1 MGDSS
6 ITVGDVE
13 ISHLYDLVADFPF
26 PRTLDRAFPAVPA
39 EAWEPYRREYP
50 SLFGPGNVPRFHVGC
65 YLIRARGRTILADTG
80 VGPAS
85 LGMAKLFGAGGHLP
99 DRLRSAG
106 VLPADIDT
114 VMFTHLHPDHVGWNL
129 RQDGGRYRPTFPRA
143 RYVAHRADWDTVRR
157 AEVQQQ
163 LAAIAPGY
171 VGQTLTPLAS
181 LGVLDLADGDCVL
194 SREVTALHTP
204 GDTPGSMSLLIASR
218 GERAILVGDAIGHPA
233 QVEHP
238 DWGVID
244 DMDGRAGREDPPPA
258 PGPGRGGG
266 PGVLGQPLPG
276 AVLRARGVPGG
287 PALLAG
293 ASGAGSNRTW
303 CRPDARTAVTT
314 AAGRHTPHPR
324 HYLPP
329 LAEKASQRA
338 CVQMSMTGTTGK

>member
-1 MGDSS
+1 MINGMGDSS

-13 ISHLYDLVADFPF
+13 IRHLYDLVADFPF

-65 YLIRARGRTILADTG
+65 YLIRSRGRTILADTG

-85 LGMAKLFGAGGHLP
+85 LGMAKLFGTGGHLP

-106 VLPADIDT
+106 VSPEDIDT

-129 RQDGGRYRPTFPRA
+129 QQDGGRYRPTFPRA

-157 AEVQQQ
+157 PEVQQK
-163 LAAIAPGY
+163 LADIAPGY
-171 VGQTLTPLAS
+171 VGQALTPLES
-181 LGVLDLADGDCVL
+181 LGVLDLADGDRVL
-194 SREVTALHTP
+194 SPEVTALHTP
-204 GDTPGSMSLLIASR
+204 GHTPGSMSLLVASR

-244 DMDGRAGREDPPPA
+244 DMDGPQAEKTRRQLLDRVEAEGLVFSASHFPEPFFGRVVRLEGRRSWQALAAPA
-258 PGPGRGGG
+258 AGPGA
-266 PGVLGQPLPG
+266 GQT
-276 AVLRARGVPGG
+276 
-287 PALLAG
+287 
-293 ASGAGSNRTW
+293 SGRS
-303 CRPDARTAVTT
+303 
-314 AAGRHTPHPR
+314 
-324 HYLPP
+324 
-329 LAEKASQRA
+329 
-338 CVQMSMTGTTGK
+338 